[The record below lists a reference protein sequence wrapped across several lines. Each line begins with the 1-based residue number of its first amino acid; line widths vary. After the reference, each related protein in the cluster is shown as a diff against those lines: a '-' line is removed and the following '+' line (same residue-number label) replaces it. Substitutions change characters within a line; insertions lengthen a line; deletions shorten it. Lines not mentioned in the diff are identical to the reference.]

1 MFHVIYQIT
10 DIKKTEKGKKDP
22 PVIESNYCDEEILYI
37 YCMFLRVY
45 FGEKWLWALWLLSK
59 TTEGNFGGVSKVQS
73 ESKQPQ
79 NFYPKAPHL
88 VPATLWWYFFLCGST
103 AMIDE

>member
-45 FGEKWLWALWLLSK
+45 FGEKWLWAL
-59 TTEGNFGGVSKVQS
+59 
-73 ESKQPQ
+73 
-79 NFYPKAPHL
+79 
-88 VPATLWWYFFLCGST
+88 
-103 AMIDE
+103 